1 MAYKR
6 KTKRTGDT
14 TQRTTTQSSKGTR
27 ITNTTKSSLGGKNK
41 RTYSWSWNKNGT
53 MRQTTTDNRDGW
65 ITRKSRTVGSKV
77 RRSRSSSK
85 GNAAGDDIMVMLLLG
100 LLLLPFKIAWWLLIL
115 SFRLL
120 LLLPYLI
127 VIGIIIALFM
137 LL

>member
-6 KTKRTGDT
+6 KTKKTGDT
-14 TQRTTTQSSKGTR
+14 TRRTTTQSSKGTR
-27 ITNTTKSSLGGKNK
+27 ITNTTKGSLGGKNK
-41 RTYSWSWNKNGT
+41 RTYSWSWNKNGS
-53 MRQTTTDNRDGW
+53 MRQTTTDNRNGW
-65 ITRKSRTVGSKV
+65 ITRKSRTIGSKV
-77 RRSRSSSK
+77 RRSRSSRK
-85 GNAAGDDIMVMLLLG
+85 GNAGDDIMVMLLLG
-100 LLLLPFKIAWWLLIL
+100 LLLLPFKVAWWLLVL

>member
-6 KTKRTGDT
+6 KTKKTGDT
-14 TQRTTTQSSKGTR
+14 TRRTTTQSSKGTR
-27 ITNTTKSSLGGKNK
+27 ITNTTKGSLGGKNK

-53 MRQTTTDNRDGW
+53 MRQTTTDNRNGW
-65 ITRKSRTVGSKV
+65 ITRKSRTIGSKV
-77 RRSRSSSK
+77 RRSRSSRK
-85 GNAAGDDIMVMLLLG
+85 GNAGDDIMVMLLLG
-100 LLLLPFKIAWWLLIL
+100 LLLLPFKVAWWLLVL

>member
-1 MAYKR
+1 VAYKR
-6 KTKRTGDT
+6 KTKKTGDT
-14 TQRTTTQSSKGTR
+14 TRRTTTQSSKGTR
-27 ITNTTKSSLGGKNK
+27 ITNTTKGSLGGKNK

-53 MRQTTTDNRDGW
+53 MRQTTTDNRNGW
-65 ITRKSRTVGSKV
+65 ITRKSRTIGSKI
-77 RRSRSSSK
+77 RRSRSSRK
-85 GNAAGDDIMVMLLLG
+85 GNAGDDIMVMLLLG
-100 LLLLPFKIAWWLLIL
+100 LLLLPFKVAWWLLVL

>member
-1 MAYKR
+1 VAYKR
-6 KTKRTGDT
+6 KTKKTGST
-14 TQRTTTQSSKGTR
+14 TSRTTTQSSKGTR

-65 ITRKSRTVGSKV
+65 ITRRSRTVGGKLKK
-77 RRSRSSSK
+77 SRSPK
-85 GNAAGDDIMVMLLLG
+85 IGKNDAFVLLSLW
-100 LLLLPFKIAWWLLIL
+100 LLLLPFKLAWWLLVL

-127 VIGIIIALFM
+127 VIGIIIALFTF
-137 LL
+137 L

>member
-1 MAYKR
+1 VAYKR
-6 KTKRTGDT
+6 KTKKTGDT
-14 TQRTTTQSSKGTR
+14 TRRTTTQSSKGTR
-27 ITNTTKSSLGGKNK
+27 ITNTTKGSLGGKNK

-53 MRQTTTDNRDGW
+53 MRQTTTDNRNGW
-65 ITRKSRTVGSKV
+65 ITRKSRTIGSKV
-77 RRSRSSSK
+77 RRSRSSRK
-85 GNAAGDDIMVMLLLG
+85 GNAGDDIMVMLLLG
-100 LLLLPFKIAWWLLIL
+100 LLLLPFKVAWWLLVL

>member
-6 KTKRTGDT
+6 KTKKISDT
-14 TQRTTTQSSKGTR
+14 TRRTTTQSSKGTR
-27 ITNTTKSSLGGKNK
+27 ITNTTKGSLGGKNK
-41 RTYSWSWNKNGT
+41 RTYSWSWNKNGS
-53 MRQTTTDNRDGW
+53 MRQTTTDNRNGW
-65 ITRKSRTVGSKV
+65 ITRKSRTIGSKV
-77 RRSRSSSK
+77 RRSRSSRK
-85 GNAAGDDIMVMLLLG
+85 GNAGDDIMVMLLLG
-100 LLLLPFKIAWWLLIL
+100 LLLLPFKVAWWLLVL